1 MEDFQGGV
9 PVSTDSSAFCMNI
22 EEQRNK
28 LSEAWR
34 AAAALLSVKIEAPHY
49 LKSPDGT
56 EVK

>member
-1 MEDFQGGV
+1 
-9 PVSTDSSAFCMNI
+9 MNI

-49 LKSPDGT
+49 LKSPDGK